1 MRFGLSSSDAYGRPS
16 NSQAQTDTQNAFSR
30 TNNLFVRDL
39 AVTAQISSSIGSTW
53 LNEARF
59 QFGRRGLGL
68 RANSTNVAVEIP
80 GVASIGAEPFAP
92 ADRIEKRWQVSSNLS
107 HLRASHTYK
116 AGIDFNYIPAV
127 ASFPLN
133 QSGLYAFPTTLPVD
147 SPFISAVLGP
157 QLTSAL
163 QRAEAPGFSAAQLYG
178 MGLPES
184 FVQQFGGADQAT
196 ARYRNATL
204 GLFFQDSWK
213 VTANF
218 LLNFGMRYDSE
229 YVSQRSAGSTLFQ
242 EAENTLGVVQYI
254 PRDTNNIAPRLGFSW
269 DPFKSGRT
277 VIRGAYGMY
286 YGHPLTALSFLAD
299 VVDGA
304 QSPFLVASQLTG
316 VEDLF
321 QGKALTPIGS
331 QLIDARLGYQPDQ
344 QRYDA
349 LSPAFL
355 SADTALTLS
364 PILPTT
370 LPIERRFKYTRSQ
383 QATLGLEREISD
395 NWALSA
401 DYTFLRGLHIPRP
414 RNVNQGNFDLIA
426 AYERANRI
434 CASLPGVGAIGC
446 AHPGYGGIGG
456 PLAGLWDALGGNG
469 ATSLAPFGQLIFN
482 QFRASGPNYAY
493 AQTLSSGSLS
503 KGVLDNLIS
512 RFDLPHAPNNQFI
525 PFFNVKQYESSAS
538 SFYHGLTVTL
548 RKRLSQNFQ
557 VLGSWTWSHA
567 IDDATDIQTFEEPQ
581 DNSNARLDRGNS
593 NFDQRHRLV
602 ISGVAEV
609 PSTRSA
615 DLWKRIFSDWTF
627 APRIESSSGRPF
639 RLLTRTD
646 RTLVNSSSTARPSVV
661 PLGTPGS
668 YASPDGEVG
677 LAIPP
682 LGSVGNL
689 GRNVYT
695 TPGYHAVDLRVT
707 RRVRMGEKATLNFIA
722 DVFNLFNRVNI
733 QKVDTAFTQS
743 GRPISAFNARQIQ
756 FGVKILF

>member
-1 MRFGLSSSDAYGRPS
+1 M
-16 NSQAQTDTQNAFSR
+16 
-30 TNNLFVRDL
+30 
-39 AVTAQISSSIGSTW
+39 
-53 LNEARF
+53 
-59 QFGRRGLGL
+59 
-68 RANSTNVAVEIP
+68 
-80 GVASIGAEPFAP
+80 
-92 ADRIEKRWQVSSNLS
+92 
-107 HLRASHTYK
+107 
-116 AGIDFNYIPAV
+116 
-127 ASFPLN
+127 
-133 QSGLYAFPTTLPVD
+133 
-147 SPFISAVLGP
+147 
-157 QLTSAL
+157 
-163 QRAEAPGFSAAQLYG
+163 
-178 MGLPES
+178 
-184 FVQQFGGADQAT
+184 
-196 ARYRNATL
+196 
-204 GLFFQDSWK
+204 
-213 VTANF
+213 
-218 LLNFGMRYDSE
+218 
-229 YVSQRSAGSTLFQ
+229 
-242 EAENTLGVVQYI
+242 
-254 PRDTNNIAPRLGFSW
+254 
-269 DPFKSGRT
+269 
-277 VIRGAYGMY
+277 IRGAYGMY

-321 QGKALTPIGS
+321 QGKALTPIGG

-344 QRYDA
+344 QRYDP

-355 SADTALTLS
+355 SPDTALTLS

-383 QATLGLEREISD
+383 QATLGFDREISD

-401 DYTFLRGLHIPRP
+401 DYTFLRGFHIPRP

-434 CASLPGVGAIGC
+434 CASLPDVGAIGC

-456 PLAGLWDALGGNG
+456 PLAGLWDALGGAG
-469 ATSLAPFGQLIFN
+469 ATSIAPFGQLIFN

-493 AQTLSSGSLS
+493 AQTLSGGTLS
-503 KGVLDNLIS
+503 KGVLDDLIS

-609 PSTRSA
+609 PSSRSG
-615 DLWKRIFSDWTF
+615 DKWRRIFSDWTL
-627 APRIESSSGRPF
+627 APRIERSSGRPF

-661 PLGTPGS
+661 PLGKPGS
-668 YASPDGEVG
+668 YASPDAQVG

-682 LGSVGNL
+682 LGSGGSL
-689 GRNVYT
+689 GRNIYT
-695 TPGYHAVDLRVT
+695 TPGYQAVDLRLT
-707 RRVRMGEKATLNFIA
+707 RRVKIGEKVRLNFIA
-722 DVFNLFNRVNI
+722 DVFNLFNRVNV

-743 GRPISAFNARQIQ
+743 GRPISAFNARQMQ

>member
-1 MRFGLSSSDAYGRPS
+1 LRLGLSSSNAYGRPS
-16 NSQAQTDTQNAFSR
+16 NSQAQTDTQNALSR

-68 RANSTNVAVEIP
+68 RANSSNVAVEVP

-92 ADRIEKRWQVSSNLS
+92 ADRIEKRWQVSNNLS

-116 AGIDFNYIPAV
+116 AGIDLNYIPAV

-133 QSGLYAFPTTLPVD
+133 QSGLYAFPTTLSVD
-147 SPFISAVLGP
+147 SPFISSVLGS

-184 FVQQFGGADQAT
+184 YVQQFGGAHQAT

-204 GLFFQDSWK
+204 GMFLQDPWK
-213 VTANF
+213 VTSHF

-229 YVSQRSAGSTLFQ
+229 YLSQKTAGSTLFQ
-242 EAENTLGVVQYI
+242 DAENTLEVVQYI
-254 PRDTNNIAPRLGFSW
+254 PRDANNVAPHLGLSW
-269 DPFKSGRT
+269 DPFRNGRT

-331 QLIDARLGYQPDQ
+331 QLTDARLGYRPDQ
-344 QRYDA
+344 QRYDP

-355 SADTALTLS
+355 SPDTALTLS

-370 LPIERRFKYTRSQ
+370 LPMERRFKYTRSQ

-426 AYERANRI
+426 AYERSNRI

-493 AQTLSSGSLS
+493 AQTLSGGILS

-593 NFDQRHRLV
+593 NFDQRHRFV

-609 PSTRSA
+609 P
-615 DLWKRIFSDWTF
+615 FS
-627 APRIESSSGRPF
+627 R
-639 RLLTRTD
+639 
-646 RTLVNSSSTARPSVV
+646 
-661 PLGTPGS
+661 
-668 YASPDGEVG
+668 
-677 LAIPP
+677 
-682 LGSVGNL
+682 
-689 GRNVYT
+689 
-695 TPGYHAVDLRVT
+695 
-707 RRVRMGEKATLNFIA
+707 
-722 DVFNLFNRVNI
+722 
-733 QKVDTAFTQS
+733 
-743 GRPISAFNARQIQ
+743 
-756 FGVKILF
+756 